1 MTTGLYQRDAVA
13 KFIESGKRLLVAGDE
28 ALLSSLP
35 RGSWVG
41 GTIPYFMASEG
52 GLHTADRVFVTELP
66 EDAAATIL
74 SYDAARL
81 PNVAADHPGHGFT
94 VLLIPAFSNVHTE
107 FAENVSHYRGVFD
120 RPLVGWI
127 SGVALEDI
135 GKVQPKVFNG
145 ASGTSSSEAA
155 VAFHVGLPKGDDV
168 SVDIINL
175 FQQGNGDTITFDG
188 TGFSVTEAII
198 SGRSENLARYLAAQ
212 KADTR
217 LPLVADYNGAMINVS
232 IQHIDAEA
240 GTVDFYAPVFP
251 HVDYRLAAPIAD
263 YVAGFSAQ
271 LHADE
276 PAPAFSCN
284 CVLNYFYAGLE
295 GRSTAP
301 LTGPMTFGEIAYMLL
316 NQTAVY
322 LTVNR
327 G

>member
-1 MTTGLYQRDAVA
+1 
-13 KFIESGKRLLVAGDE
+13 
-28 ALLSSLP
+28 
-35 RGSWVG
+35 
-41 GTIPYFMASEG
+41 
-52 GLHTADRVFVTELP
+52 
-66 EDAAATIL
+66 
-74 SYDAARL
+74 
-81 PNVAADHPGHGFT
+81 
-94 VLLIPAFSNVHTE
+94 
-107 FAENVSHYRGVFD
+107 
-120 RPLVGWI
+120 
-127 SGVALEDI
+127 
-135 GKVQPKVFNG
+135 
-145 ASGTSSSEAA
+145 
-155 VAFHVGLPKGDDV
+155 
-168 SVDIINL
+168 
-175 FQQGNGDTITFDG
+175 
-188 TGFSVTEAII
+188 
-198 SGRSENLARYLAAQ
+198 
-212 KADTR
+212 
-217 LPLVADYNGAMINVS
+217 MINVS